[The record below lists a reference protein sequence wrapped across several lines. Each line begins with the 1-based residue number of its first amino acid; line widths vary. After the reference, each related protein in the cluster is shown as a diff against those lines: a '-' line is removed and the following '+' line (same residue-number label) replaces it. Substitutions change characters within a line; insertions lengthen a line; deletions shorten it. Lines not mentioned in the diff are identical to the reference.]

1 MFPMESAVTQLRP
14 ETIAKLV
21 DEAEEKQWTQLGIP
35 GEEEG
40 DSPSPIH
47 GSAQLGVA
55 LLRHGTCIKKIQSY
69 FSHLESRKCCLLLAG
84 RKSTFSNVRVVRD
97 GQDNGLEEGAMKR
110 TIMSH
115 TKDVLQLDHKEFRA
129 FKHAYLCAAFPVLGA
144 PDPPSP
150 LSPSPTTPTNTP
162 PTQITYP
169 RSISSDKRP
178 STPHSLHDSGV
189 EETDDGAMIP
199 TETLCELLRRA
210 FRLSADRFH
219 HYETMIA
226 KSYQKKSPPKLLA
239 EELMSQ
245 LTALENATN
254 TFYSPASF
262 LTRTGYEIWCHHE
275 MSHISD
281 LLNKFW
287 HFSLPYPSDSQ
298 LHNKDL
304 ATVHEDYEILLS
316 KLLLYEH
323 QFKVGTDDTS
333 SPLFS
338 LLSSASTRLL
348 REFGLRYG
356 IGEQYRRVLYLRHL
370 IEIFSPSVWFLQ
382 HMTSVVSSVRDMFP
396 SNKSQLVM
404 TKKEFV
410 LLDTCIKSILVQAA
424 KSFCQMKSIFQT
436 IRPAEGIDILI
447 GLISITLD
455 LRAYLTIES
464 HETLDM
470 FLYRAVQGIFR
481 PTYERYKILA
491 QSELAKKNISPIL
504 LNILI
509 GNIRDEVID
518 YRNNY
523 QSSFSHY
530 MNITE
535 IAAQAFYILLMED
548 VEELCREQAARY
560 DKSVHEI
567 NLQVLGLAYR
577 LNRLDQDWAEHIPTE
592 AQQWRKSLLRE
603 ILLWSTSIMYH
614 VQDLVI
620 EAVSGDQ
627 FQTQEVHLMTPLSSL
642 TGSSYSVHRS
652 QSMLASSLT
661 PSVNSAFSSLVS
673 SLRSTPN
680 KQTAVSDSPSRHPR
694 QPATILETS
703 PETIKSSKAISN
715 AEPEKREA
723 EVVVIRKQ
731 GSFETKSLISVEDR
745 ADSVKFKGL
754 KQSVSMP
761 NMKDKD
767 EDASE
772 HLRMT
777 QSGDEDSCPFMPLLN
792 ESDEM
797 SSNEE
802 TRHSKSDIDGSGL
815 VFQATMHNDPCD
827 DDDTSTVASEA
838 DANSNVEEDSETEG
852 DFKFPPIQQVSSGHQ
867 DSSKVFHMDDTHSE
881 PRGFVSRL
889 TSAFR
894 LPRKRNVSI
903 GTHESGLEYEETKF
917 QNSLERSF
925 MSADNNLESSDR
937 HKEFLDSFSSE
948 YTNVS
953 LPTPPPGSDAC
964 LPISGSAIDLVVILQ
979 RLVGISR
986 TFYQILFPTLDDL
999 ETLEALDEG
1008 ELSMEQL
1015 EFHQKSVA
1023 GKEEIYENF
1032 LTTICVTSC
1041 QYADNMLCLDLCG
1054 TPNSAAKR
1062 LIGPKLL
1069 EHLTNQQN
1077 LGLVWGCR
1085 HEVDGKNNCFEYLN
1099 KQTAYLCDRYE
1110 PITQQMCT
1118 RINNV
1123 SAMLKF
1129 LEIYERR
1136 LANTFGEKDLWINS
1150 DDMHRNR
1157 MNPRSGR
1164 ESCFSVQD
1172 FSMVDRVDEL
1182 EKDEWPDHEELQPS
1196 SDPFVLKLLNP
1207 HQSHLLAIQK
1217 AQCRLMAYRLNLF
1230 LHDAL
1235 ALLMRLKP
1243 LSVSI
1248 QDCLKPVTNFLQ
1260 KYMEKLSGWLYKD
1273 CFHQLLECLWIFLV
1287 EDLETEAEILHREE
1301 EDSVPFWAQTV
1312 LQALTHLLKFMN
1324 NFGKG
1329 ITRNLLLSQADE
1341 LIFKLLLHSLSI
1353 HQLLALYSKLTDYS
1367 LGERGMFPHEIEKP
1381 APAVILQKI
1390 QRDLQRFRK
1399 CFSGKELIRWIF
1411 RNRDLFYR
1419 VEPVMVERSVPF
1431 TKDIALEIVL
1441 KFLDL
1446 RYIVDLETDDS
1457 RSPSPTNSGIR
1468 YPEISIHT
1476 QFTQTTDLHSRA
1488 ASTDPYDLTPTASP
1502 TIGTYQTQGHSSL
1515 RNLTSNGSTPTILQ
1529 DEDVPH
1535 KNTLSPENQEPAI
1548 NGDTSKLD
1556 DAMPGHESGSFLS
1569 SMSRH
1574 DQHETG
1580 KDMEPEP
1587 SIENRAFES
1596 LPNLGAKCEE
1606 SKLPTHH
1613 QLGAGS
1619 KQSIASGSNFLG
1631 SYESGTRTFP
1641 MTHPRQHHLRYTSE
1655 GTSLSSLYTP
1665 LSFRSDTSYIALI
1678 DSARTFFHVLPHAV
1692 EENGYL
1698 NMSSPAF
1705 ESYIKENSDRFTKLM
1720 RSRETAD
1727 MVEKCFQR
1735 KIKPVFLLTIVYGM
1749 RKSDPD
1755 AKTFVKQLPAK
1766 VLDKIKHQLHS

>member
-1 MFPMESAVTQLRP
+1 MSRRHQFCLACLQRLGTGSPRTPGWRWREQDTMFPMESAVTQLRP
-14 ETIAKLV
+14 ETIARLV

-35 GEEEG
+35 GDEEG

-55 LLRHGTCIKKIQSY
+55 LLR
-69 FSHLESRKCCLLLAG
+69 SRKCCMLLAG
-84 RKSTFSNVRVVRD
+84 RKSTYSNVRVVRND

-110 TIMSH
+110 TIKSH
-115 TKDVLQLDHKEFRA
+115 TKDVQQLDHKVGGRCLTHISIRIPSFQTRLP
-129 FKHAYLCAAFPVLGA
+129 LCSVPSSGA

-169 RSISSDKRP
+169 RSISSDYRP

-189 EETDDGAMIP
+189 EETDEGAMIP

-219 HYETMIA
+219 QYETMIA
-226 KSYQKKSPPKLLA
+226 KSYQNKSPPKLLA

-245 LTALENATN
+245 LTALENTSN
-254 TFYSPASF
+254 TFYSPAAF
-262 LTRTGYEIWCHHE
+262 LTRNGYDIWCHQE

-323 QFKVGTDDTS
+323 QFKVGTYDTS

-338 LLSSASTRLL
+338 LLSSASMRLL
-348 REFGLRYG
+348 REFALRYG

-370 IEIFSPSVWFLQ
+370 IEIFSPCVWFLQ
-382 HMTSVVSSVRDMFP
+382 HMTSVVASVRDMFP

-404 TKKEFV
+404 TKKEYV
-410 LLDTCIKSILVQAA
+410 LLDTCIKSILVQTA

-436 IRPAEGIDILI
+436 VRPAEGIDILI

-491 QSELAKKNISPIL
+491 QSELAKKNIGPIL

-509 GNIRDEVID
+509 CNIRDEVID

-535 IAAQAFYILLMED
+535 IAAQSFYILLMED
-548 VEELCREQAARY
+548 VELLCREQAARH
-560 DKSVHEI
+560 DKTIHEI

-620 EAVSGDQ
+620 EAVSGDE

-652 QSMLASSLT
+652 QSLLASSLT
-661 PSVNSAFSSLVS
+661 HSVNSAFSSIVS

-680 KQTAVSDSPSRHPR
+680 KQLQTTISDSPSRHPR
-694 QPATILETS
+694 QPATIIETS
-703 PETIKSSKAISN
+703 PETIKSSQKSNN
-715 AEPEKREA
+715 AEPEKK
-723 EVVVIRKQ
+723 EVKVVIIRKQ

-745 ADSVKFKGL
+745 ADCVKFKGL

-761 NMKDKD
+761 DMKDKD

-772 HLRMT
+772 HLWMT
-777 QSGDEDSCPFMPLLN
+777 QSGDGDSCPFMPLLN

-802 TRHSKSDIDGSGL
+802 TGHSKSDIDGSGL
-815 VFQATMHNDPCD
+815 VFQATVHNDPCD
-827 DDDTSTVASEA
+827 DEDTSTVASEA
-838 DANSNVEEDSETEG
+838 DVHSDIEEDSETEG

-867 DSSKVFHMDDTHSE
+867 DSSKPFHLDDTHGE
-881 PRGFVSRL
+881 TRGFVSRL

-894 LPRKRNVSI
+894 LPRKRTASN

-925 MSADNNLESSDR
+925 MSADNNFESSDR
-937 HKEFLDSFSSE
+937 HTEFLDSFSSE

-979 RLVGISR
+979 RLVWISR

-999 ETLEALDEG
+999 ETLEALDQG
-1008 ELSMEQL
+1008 ELSMEQM

-1023 GKEEIYENF
+1023 GKEEIYESF

-1077 LGLVWGCR
+1077 TGLVWGCR
-1085 HEVDGKNNCFEYLN
+1085 HELDGKKNCFEYLN

-1150 DDMHRNR
+1150 DDMQRSR
-1157 MNPRSGR
+1157 LNPRSGR
-1164 ESCFSVQD
+1164 QSCISVQD
-1172 FSMVDRVDEL
+1172 FTMADRLDEL

-1196 SDPFVLKLLNP
+1196 SGPFVHKLLNP
-1207 HQSHLLAIQK
+1207 HQSHLLAVQK
-1217 AQCRLMAYRLNLF
+1217 AQCRIMAYRLNLF

-1243 LSVSI
+1243 LNVSI
-1248 QDCLKPVTNFLQ
+1248 QDCLKPVTNFLH

-1287 EDLETEAEILHREE
+1287 EDLEMEAERLRRRKKI
-1301 EDSVPFWAQTV
+1301 
-1312 LQALTHLLKFMN
+1312 
-1324 NFGKG
+1324 
-1329 ITRNLLLSQADE
+1329 
-1341 LIFKLLLHSLSI
+1341 
-1353 HQLLALYSKLTDYS
+1353 
-1367 LGERGMFPHEIEKP
+1367 PHP
-1381 APAVILQKI
+1381 
-1390 QRDLQRFRK
+1390 
-1399 CFSGKELIRWIF
+1399 SGHKRY
-1411 RNRDLFYR
+1411 YR
-1419 VEPVMVERSVPF
+1419 
-1431 TKDIALEIVL
+1431 
-1441 KFLDL
+1441 
-1446 RYIVDLETDDS
+1446 
-1457 RSPSPTNSGIR
+1457 
-1468 YPEISIHT
+1468 
-1476 QFTQTTDLHSRA
+1476 
-1488 ASTDPYDLTPTASP
+1488 
-1502 TIGTYQTQGHSSL
+1502 
-1515 RNLTSNGSTPTILQ
+1515 
-1529 DEDVPH
+1529 
-1535 KNTLSPENQEPAI
+1535 
-1548 NGDTSKLD
+1548 
-1556 DAMPGHESGSFLS
+1556 
-1569 SMSRH
+1569 
-1574 DQHETG
+1574 
-1580 KDMEPEP
+1580 
-1587 SIENRAFES
+1587 
-1596 LPNLGAKCEE
+1596 
-1606 SKLPTHH
+1606 
-1613 QLGAGS
+1613 
-1619 KQSIASGSNFLG
+1619 
-1631 SYESGTRTFP
+1631 
-1641 MTHPRQHHLRYTSE
+1641 
-1655 GTSLSSLYTP
+1655 
-1665 LSFRSDTSYIALI
+1665 
-1678 DSARTFFHVLPHAV
+1678 
-1692 EENGYL
+1692 
-1698 NMSSPAF
+1698 
-1705 ESYIKENSDRFTKLM
+1705 
-1720 RSRETAD
+1720 RSRT
-1727 MVEKCFQR
+1727 C
-1735 KIKPVFLLTIVYGM
+1735 
-1749 RKSDPD
+1749 
-1755 AKTFVKQLPAK
+1755 
-1766 VLDKIKHQLHS
+1766 